1 MLSASN
7 GSNMRGPSDL
17 SAIPLFSPAKALT
30 VVPGFKND
38 PESLN
43 NSRPTFVAFG
53 LDTPTGVTTNQ
64 RYRPSDHGPEE
75 AIPSTGLGIVAPFIE
90 RTALTKRYNRGE
102 YVRQLDIEDLFDW
115 KSTDEAENVLEVG
128 FRPTFARSGVP
139 AVAESEREVGG
150 IEAKAKVWVVL
161 I

>member
-17 SAIPLFSPAKALT
+17 SAIPFFPPAKALT
-30 VVPGFKND
+30 VVPDFKND
-38 PESLN
+38 PEGLD
-43 NSRPTFVAFG
+43 NSRPTHVAFG

-90 RTALTKRYNRGE
+90 RTALTKRYNGKE
-102 YVRQLDIEDLFDW
+102 YVRELDVEDLFDW
-115 KSTDEAENVLEVG
+115 KSADEAENVLEVG
-128 FRPTFARSGVP
+128 LRPTFARSGVP